1 MNIDINTLQNNWKQF
16 QLTNNN
22 GMIVTCLNYGGIITN
37 ISTPDKNGQFENVVL
52 GYKNIQGYSSD
63 AHFLGAIIGRV
74 AGRIEGASFS
84 LHGKQYNLEKND
96 GDNHL
101 HSGINGFHRVIWDA
115 EPFQTKEAI
124 GVKFSHASKEI
135 DDGFPGN
142 IHVHVTYSL
151 NNANQLI
158 IDYAATTDATTYV
171 TLTNHSYINLSGNV
185 KNTIHQHH
193 ITFNS
198 NKVAELNDDLIPTG
212 KIVGTAN
219 SSFDFTNKRKLSD
232 GITSNTL
239 QNKIVGN
246 GYDHYFLFDEGKQG
260 KIFVEEASSGRTLTI
275 ETDQPG
281 MVMYTANNLD
291 EGIELMNGTSKKHA
305 GVCFE
310 TQASPAALHHD
321 GFPNMILH
329 PDETYKKETIFTF
342 GVNK

>member
-1 MNIDINTLQNNWKQF
+1 MMRRDQMNIDINTLQNNWKQF

-142 IHVHVTYSL
+142 IH
-151 NNANQLI
+151 
-158 IDYAATTDATTYV
+158 
-171 TLTNHSYINLSGNV
+171 
-185 KNTIHQHH
+185 
-193 ITFNS
+193 
-198 NKVAELNDDLIPTG
+198 
-212 KIVGTAN
+212 
-219 SSFDFTNKRKLSD
+219 
-232 GITSNTL
+232 
-239 QNKIVGN
+239 
-246 GYDHYFLFDEGKQG
+246 
-260 KIFVEEASSGRTLTI
+260 
-275 ETDQPG
+275 
-281 MVMYTANNLD
+281 
-291 EGIELMNGTSKKHA
+291 
-305 GVCFE
+305 
-310 TQASPAALHHD
+310 
-321 GFPNMILH
+321 
-329 PDETYKKETIFTF
+329 
-342 GVNK
+342 